1 MRVRVKKINQKN
13 IVKMETF
20 GEIKDLLIKEDL
32 ANPDNESISVCFRGG
47 NSSGIIDFKPSEIE
61 SIYKSVKSRIGLV
74 KDVGKIKRRK

>member
-20 GEIKDLLIKEDL
+20 GEIKELLINEDL
-32 ANPDNESISVCFRGG
+32 VNPDNESISVCFRGS

-61 SIYKSVKSRIGLV
+61 SIYQSVKTRIGLV
-74 KDVGKIKRRK
+74 KDAGKIKRKK